1 MKTIRVQDRDRE
13 IFRFIYENLYVT
25 IPQVHRAAFKD
36 RDSITSTVRLF
47 QLHHGEYL
55 KKIKYGRTL
64 LKLTRKALNEISDQ
78 EYYVIDKNRYVRQ
91 KVRTHQIGHD
101 LGVIDAKIILKESP
115 IISNWVPSLDLFSY
129 QYKEFYDDKIPK
141 IPDAVFD
148 LKVGDKILKV
158 ALEYE
163 MTQKESRRYRMILE
177 RYYTAKKVD
186 LLFYIVRTS
195 QLKKT
200 LLDIGKDKLKE
211 LSQRKISDQN
221 ILFITTLDEF
231 REKGLE
237 SRFQGVTEKTF
248 SLKELEER
256 APKTPT
262 PTPSI
267 PQPIPQCGAGPK
279 IGV

>member
-13 IFRFIYENLYVT
+13 NFRFIYENLYVT
-25 IPQVHRAAFKD
+25 ILQVHRAVFKD
-36 RDSITSTVRLF
+36 RDPITATVRLF

-55 KKIKYGRTL
+55 KKLKYGRTL
-64 LKLTRKALNEISDQ
+64 LKLTRRALNEILDTPF
-78 EYYVIDKNRYVRQ
+78 YINKNRYVRQ
-91 KVRTHQIGHD
+91 KVRTYQIGHD

-148 LKVGDKILKV
+148 LKVGDKILKT

-267 PQPIPQCGAGPK
+267 PQPIPQEGAWPN

>member
-13 IFRFIYENLYVT
+13 IFRFIYESLYVT
-25 IPQVHRAAFKD
+25 IPQVHRAVFKD
-36 RDSITSTVRLF
+36 LDPITATVRLF

-55 KKIKYGRTL
+55 KKLKYGCTL

-177 RYYTAKKVD
+177 RYYTAKNVD
-186 LLFYIVRTS
+186 LLFYIVSTS

-211 LSQRKISDQN
+211 LAQRKITHQN
-221 ILFITTLDEF
+221 ILFVTTL
-231 REKGLE
+231 
-237 SRFQGVTEKTF
+237 
-248 SLKELEER
+248 
-256 APKTPT
+256 
-262 PTPSI
+262 
-267 PQPIPQCGAGPK
+267 
-279 IGV
+279 

>member
-1 MKTIRVQDRDRE
+1 MKTIRIQNRDRE

-25 IPQVHRAAFKD
+25 ILQVHRAVFKD
-36 RDSITSTVRLF
+36 RDPITATVRLF

-55 KKIKYGRTL
+55 KKLKYGRTL
-64 LKLTRKALNEISDQ
+64 LKLTRRALNEILDTPF
-78 EYYVIDKNRYVRQ
+78 YINADRYVKQ
-91 KVRTHQIGHD
+91 KVRGQQIRHD
-101 LGVIDAKIILKESP
+101 LGVIDTKIILKESP
-115 IISNWVPSLDLFSY
+115 IISNWVPALDLFSY

-211 LSQRKISDQN
+211 LAQRKISDQN
-221 ILFITTLDEF
+221 ILFVTTLDEF

-248 SLKELEER
+248 SIKELEER

-262 PTPSI
+262 PTPNAPQSI
-267 PQPIPQCGAGPK
+267 PQEGAWPN

>member
-1 MKTIRVQDRDRE
+1 MKTIRIQNRDRE

-25 IPQVHRAAFKD
+25 ILQVHRAVFKD
-36 RDSITSTVRLF
+36 RDPITATVRLF

-55 KKIKYGRTL
+55 KKLKYGRTL
-64 LKLTRKALNEISDQ
+64 LKLTRRALNEILDTPF
-78 EYYVIDKNRYVRQ
+78 YINADRYVKQ
-91 KVRTHQIGHD
+91 KVRGQQIRHD
-101 LGVIDAKIILKESP
+101 LGVIDTKIILKESP
-115 IISNWVPSLDLFSY
+115 IISNWVPALDLFSY

-163 MTQKESRRYRMILE
+163 LTQKESRRYRMILE

-211 LSQRKISDQN
+211 LAQRQITHQN
-221 ILFITTLDEF
+221 ILFVTTLDEF

-248 SLKELEER
+248 SIKELEER
-256 APKTPT
+256 APKTPDD
-262 PTPSI
+262 TPSI